1 MLWVAEI
8 SWYSHGCHS
17 ASQNELE
24 DENDMT
30 EMKNQEIRATPE
42 AQDQPMLSMQLG
54 RTTFLIGLHF
64 AEKGKES
71 LDDKV
76 KRMIRKDV
84 QDENF

>member
-1 MLWVAEI
+1 ME
-8 SWYSHGCHS
+8 GTK
-17 ASQNELE
+17 
-24 DENDMT
+24 D
-30 EMKNQEIRATPE
+30 QEIRATPE
-42 AQDQPMLSMQLG
+42 TLEQPMLSLQLG

>member
-1 MLWVAEI
+1 
-8 SWYSHGCHS
+8 
-17 ASQNELE
+17 
-24 DENDMT
+24 MT
-30 EMKNQEIRATPE
+30 DTKEKEIRATPE
-42 AQDQPMLSMQLG
+42 ATEQPMLSMQLG

-64 AEKGKES
+64 AEKAKES

>member
-1 MLWVAEI
+1 MAEI
-8 SWYSHGCHS
+8 SWHSHGCHS
-17 ASQNELE
+17 ASQNETE
-24 DENDMT
+24 EENEMT
-30 EMKNQEIRATPE
+30 ATKNQEIRATPE
-42 AQDQPMLSMQLG
+42 AQNQPMLSMQLG

-76 KRMIRKDV
+76 KRMIKKDV